1 MEYIHSWGRTP
12 SCAPPLRFQTG
23 QASILVNKLMHLCA
37 NLEAISK
44 YKVMTPEEIAGTLT
58 ELFGTSAVAT
68 IAPGSWQIDTST
80 FRLLVLLSEDNTWLR
95 VLLPILPIQQ
105 AQPFL
110 EQFLEANFDD
120 TQEVRYALY
129 EGVIWGVFQHNI
141 DTLVSADL
149 SNAINRLASLHQAG
163 LDNVFNRLIESR
175 IRQIIQAAKQQG
187 QSLQATMQTL
197 ERFYAEGM
205 MGEIN
210 QTSQGREEV
219 LTAWRRQLERLWNE
233 G

>member
-1 MEYIHSWGRTP
+1 
-12 SCAPPLRFQTG
+12 
-23 QASILVNKLMHLCA
+23 
-37 NLEAISK
+37 
-44 YKVMTPEEIAGTLT
+44 MTPEEIASTLT
-58 ELFGTSAVAT
+58 ELFDTSAVVA
-68 IAPGSWQIDTST
+68 IAPGSWQVDTPT

-95 VLLPILPIQQ
+95 VLLPILPIQE

-129 EGVIWGVFQHNI
+129 ERVIWGVFQHNI

-149 SNAINRLASLHQAG
+149 SNAINRLLSLHQAK

-187 QSLQATMQTL
+187 QSLQATMQSL

>member
-1 MEYIHSWGRTP
+1 
-12 SCAPPLRFQTG
+12 
-23 QASILVNKLMHLCA
+23 
-37 NLEAISK
+37 
-44 YKVMTPEEIAGTLT
+44 MTPEEIAATLT
-58 ELFGTSAVAT
+58 ELFDTSAVT
-68 IAPGSWQIDTST
+68 TTAPGSWQVDTPT

-95 VLLPILPIQQ
+95 VLLPILPIQE

-120 TQEVRYALY
+120 TQEVRYALH
-129 EGVIWGVFQHNI
+129 ERVIWAVFQHHSK
-141 DTLVSADL
+141 TLVSADL
-149 SNAINRLASLHQAG
+149 SNAINRLLSLHQTR
-163 LDNVFNRLIESR
+163 LDNVFNQLVESR
-175 IRQIIQAAKQQG
+175 IRQIIQVAKQQG
-187 QSLQATMQTL
+187 QSLQATMQSL

-210 QTSQGREEV
+210 QTSQAQEEV

>member
-1 MEYIHSWGRTP
+1 
-12 SCAPPLRFQTG
+12 
-23 QASILVNKLMHLCA
+23 
-37 NLEAISK
+37 
-44 YKVMTPEEIAGTLT
+44 MTPEEIAATLT
-58 ELFGTSAVAT
+58 ELFDTSAVAT
-68 IAPGSWQIDTST
+68 TAPGSWQVDTPT
-80 FRLLVLLSEDNTWLR
+80 FRLLVLLSEDYTWLR
-95 VLLPILPIQQ
+95 VLLPILPIQE

-129 EGVIWGVFQHNI
+129 ERVIWGVFQHHSG
-141 DTLVSADL
+141 TLVSADL
-149 SNAINRLASLHQAG
+149 SNAINRLLSLHQAR
-163 LDNVFNRLIESR
+163 LDNVFNQLIESR

-187 QSLQATMQTL
+187 QSLQATMQSL

>member
-1 MEYIHSWGRTP
+1 
-12 SCAPPLRFQTG
+12 
-23 QASILVNKLMHLCA
+23 
-37 NLEAISK
+37 
-44 YKVMTPEEIAGTLT
+44 MTPEEIAGTLT
-58 ELFGTSAVAT
+58 GLFGTSDAAALAQPVVE
-68 IAPGSWQIDTST
+68 IAPGSWQVDTSA

-95 VLLPILPIQQ
+95 VLLPILPIQE

-129 EGVIWGVFQHNI
+129 EGVIYGVFQHNSS
-141 DTLVSADL
+141 TLVGTDL
-149 SNAINRLASLHQAG
+149 SNAINRLVSLYEAG

-197 ERFYAEGM
+197 ERFYAEGL

-210 QTSQGREEV
+210 QSSEAREEV
-219 LTAWRRQLERLWNE
+219 LVAWRRQLERLWNE
-233 G
+233 S

>member
-1 MEYIHSWGRTP
+1 
-12 SCAPPLRFQTG
+12 
-23 QASILVNKLMHLCA
+23 
-37 NLEAISK
+37 
-44 YKVMTPEEIAGTLT
+44 MTPEEIAATLT
-58 ELFGTSAVAT
+58 ELFDTSAVT
-68 IAPGSWQIDTST
+68 TTAPGSWQVDTPT

-95 VLLPILPIQQ
+95 VLLPILPIQE

-129 EGVIWGVFQHNI
+129 ERVIWGVFQHHSK
-141 DTLVSADL
+141 TLVSADL
-149 SNAINRLASLHQAG
+149 SNAINRLLSLHQAR
-163 LDNVFNRLIESR
+163 LDNVFNQLVESR

-187 QSLQATMQTL
+187 QSLQATMQSL

-210 QTSQGREEV
+210 QTSQGQEEV

>member
-1 MEYIHSWGRTP
+1 
-12 SCAPPLRFQTG
+12 
-23 QASILVNKLMHLCA
+23 
-37 NLEAISK
+37 
-44 YKVMTPEEIAGTLT
+44 MTPEEIAGTLT
-58 ELFGTSAVAT
+58 ELFGTSSVGTLAQPVVE
-68 IAPGSWQIDTST
+68 IAPGSWQVDTSV

-95 VLLPILPIQQ
+95 VLLPIVPIQE

-120 TQEVRYALY
+120 TQEVRYALF
-129 EGVIWGVFQHNI
+129 EGVIYGVFQHNSS
-141 DTLVSADL
+141 TLVGADL
-149 SNAINRLASLHQAG
+149 SNAINRLVSLHEAG

-197 ERFYAEGM
+197 ERFYAEGL

-210 QTSQGREEV
+210 QSSEAQEEV
-219 LTAWRRQLERLWNE
+219 LVAWRRQLERLWNE
-233 G
+233 V

>member
-1 MEYIHSWGRTP
+1 
-12 SCAPPLRFQTG
+12 
-23 QASILVNKLMHLCA
+23 
-37 NLEAISK
+37 
-44 YKVMTPEEIAGTLT
+44 MTPEEIAGTLT
-58 ELFGTSAVAT
+58 ELFGTSDVAA

-95 VLLPILPIQQ
+95 VLLPIVPVQE

-110 EQFLEANFDD
+110 GQFLEANFDE

-129 EGVIWGVFQHNI
+129 EGVIYGVFQHNSS
-141 DTLVSADL
+141 TLAGADL
-149 SNAINRLASLHQAG
+149 SNAINRLVSLYQAG

-187 QSLQATMQTL
+187 QSLQATMQSL
-197 ERFYAEGM
+197 ERFYAEGL

-210 QTSQGREEV
+210 QTSETRQEV
-219 LTAWRRQLERLWNE
+219 LAAWRRQLENLWNE

>member
-1 MEYIHSWGRTP
+1 VEYIHSWGRTP

-23 QASILVNKLMHLCA
+23 SSVLVNMLMHLCA
-37 NLEAISK
+37 NLEAIYKS
-44 YKVMTPEEIAGTLT
+44 KVMTPEEIAATLT
-58 ELFGTSAVAT
+58 ELFDTSAVT
-68 IAPGSWQIDTST
+68 TTAPGSWQVDTPT

-95 VLLPILPIQQ
+95 VLLPILPIQE

-120 TQEVRYALY
+120 TQEVRYALH
-129 EGVIWGVFQHNI
+129 ERVIWAVFQHHSK
-141 DTLVSADL
+141 TLVSADL
-149 SNAINRLASLHQAG
+149 SNAINRLLSLHQAR
-163 LDNVFNRLIESR
+163 LDNVFNQLVESR
-175 IRQIIQAAKQQG
+175 IRQIIQVAKQQG
-187 QSLQATMQTL
+187 QSLQATMQSL

-210 QTSQGREEV
+210 QTSQAQEEV

>member
-1 MEYIHSWGRTP
+1 
-12 SCAPPLRFQTG
+12 
-23 QASILVNKLMHLCA
+23 
-37 NLEAISK
+37 
-44 YKVMTPEEIAGTLT
+44 MTPEEIAGTLT
-58 ELFGTSAVAT
+58 ELFDTSAVVAT
-68 IAPGSWQIDTST
+68 APGSWQVDTPT

-95 VLLPILPIQQ
+95 VLLPILPIQE

-129 EGVIWGVFQHNI
+129 ERVIWGVFQHNSE
-141 DTLVSADL
+141 TLVSADL
-149 SNAINRLASLHQAG
+149 SNAINRLLSLHQTR
-163 LDNVFNRLIESR
+163 LDNVFNQLVESR

-187 QSLQATMQTL
+187 QSLQATMQSL

>member
-1 MEYIHSWGRTP
+1 
-12 SCAPPLRFQTG
+12 
-23 QASILVNKLMHLCA
+23 
-37 NLEAISK
+37 
-44 YKVMTPEEIAGTLT
+44 MTPEEIAGTLT
-58 ELFGTSAVAT
+58 ELFDTTAINALAQPLVD
-68 IAPGSWQIDTST
+68 IAPGSWQVDTST
-80 FRLLVLLSEDNTWLR
+80 FRLLVLLSEDKTWLR

-110 EQFLEANFDD
+110 EQFLESNFDD

-129 EGVIWGVFQHNI
+129 EGVIWGVFQHNTG
-141 DTLVSADL
+141 TLVSADL
-149 SNAINRLASLHQAG
+149 SNAINRLVSLHQAG

-187 QSLQATMQTL
+187 QSLQATMQSL
-197 ERFYAEGM
+197 ERFYAEGL

-210 QTSQGREEV
+210 QTSEAREEV
-219 LTAWRRQLERLWNE
+219 LATWRRQLERLWNE

>member
-1 MEYIHSWGRTP
+1 
-12 SCAPPLRFQTG
+12 
-23 QASILVNKLMHLCA
+23 
-37 NLEAISK
+37 
-44 YKVMTPEEIAGTLT
+44 MTSEEILSTLT
-58 ELFGTSAVAT
+58 ELFGTSAVAALAQPVVD
-68 IAPGSWQIDTST
+68 IAPRSWQVDTST

-95 VLLPILPIQQ
+95 VLLPIVPIQQ
-105 AQPFL
+105 AKPFL

-129 EGVIWGVFQHNI
+129 EGVVWGVFQHNRS
-141 DTLVSADL
+141 TLVSADL
-149 SNAINRLASLHQAG
+149 SNAISRLVSLYQAG

-187 QSLQATMQTL
+187 QSLKATMQSL
-197 ERFYAEGM
+197 ERFYAEGL

-210 QTSQGREEV
+210 QTSEAREVV
-219 LTAWRRQLERLWNE
+219 LIAWRSQLERLWNE

>member
-1 MEYIHSWGRTP
+1 
-12 SCAPPLRFQTG
+12 
-23 QASILVNKLMHLCA
+23 
-37 NLEAISK
+37 
-44 YKVMTPEEIAGTLT
+44 MTPEEIAGTLT
-58 ELFGTSAVAT
+58 ELFGTSPVST
-68 IAPGSWQIDTST
+68 IAPGSWQVDTSA

-95 VLLPILPIQQ
+95 ALLPIVPIQQ

-129 EGVIWGVFQHNI
+129 EGVIWGVFQHNSS
-141 DTLVSADL
+141 TLVSADL
-149 SNAINRLASLHQAG
+149 SNAINRLLSLHQTG

-187 QSLQATMQTL
+187 QSLQATMQSL
-197 ERFYAEGM
+197 ERFYAEGV

-210 QTSQGREEV
+210 QTSEAREEV
-219 LTAWRRQLERLWNE
+219 LAAWRRQLERLWNE

>member
-1 MEYIHSWGRTP
+1 
-12 SCAPPLRFQTG
+12 
-23 QASILVNKLMHLCA
+23 
-37 NLEAISK
+37 
-44 YKVMTPEEIAGTLT
+44 MTPEEIAGTLT
-58 ELFGTSAVAT
+58 GLFGTSDAAALAQPVVE
-68 IAPGSWQIDTST
+68 IAPGSWQVDTSA

-95 VLLPILPIQQ
+95 VLLPILPIQE

-110 EQFLEANFDD
+110 GQFLEANFDD

-129 EGVIWGVFQHNI
+129 EGVIYGVFQHNSS
-141 DTLVSADL
+141 TLVGADL
-149 SNAINRLASLHQAG
+149 SNAINRLVSLYEAG

-197 ERFYAEGM
+197 ERFYAEGL

-210 QTSQGREEV
+210 QSSEAREEV
-219 LTAWRRQLERLWNE
+219 LVAWRRQLERLWNE